1 MIRGDRAPA
10 ALIVNL
16 AGIRAPLGG
25 GGELRAEPGAACFPA
40 VVVAVEVVAGVAV
53 LLVAGG
59 AVARGAVAGGAVAGG
74 AVAGGAVAVVR
85 VVLDGLEPPQ
95 PASRNSGIRTRTGR
109 RRFTLAA

>member
-74 AVAGGAVAVVR
+74 AVAVVR